1 MMENFCVLEEL
12 RYLVTRPE
20 LSEVPEDQLRSL
32 LETVKRL
39 AYKDKVYPI
48 FQKEGFLC
56 QLKTPLGG
64 SRCEVDVTVLDKEH
78 PYPTEDLIVSIA
90 LYYGA
95 YGAARFYFHSDNRT
109 GDYPDIPQ
117 GFTLLVSNPDSR
129 PTFVELSGL
138 SRRQA
143 RMLNL
148 KAEGKT
154 QKEIAAAEGISVT
167 TVAMNLHRA
176 GRSAKRYGFWQIWPD
191 EVERHY
197 SDEEYAKAL
206 VSHGKAKKSD
216 LEM

>member
-1 MMENFCVLEEL
+1 MENFGVLEEL

-20 LSEVPEDQLRSL
+20 LSQVPEERLRPL
-32 LETVKRL
+32 LEAVKEL
-39 AYKDKVYPI
+39 TYKDNTYPV
-48 FQKEGFLC
+48 FQMGSFLC
-56 QLKTPLGG
+56 RLMTPLGG
-64 SRCEVDVTVLDKEH
+64 DRCKVDVAVLDDEH
-78 PYPTEDLIVSIA
+78 PYPTEDQIASIA

-95 YGAARFYFHSDNRT
+95 HGASRFYFHSDSRT
-109 GDYPDIPQ
+109 GDYPDVPQ
-117 GFTLLVSNPDSR
+117 GFTLFISDPDVR
-129 PTFVELSGL
+129 PTLAEHSRLS
-138 SRRQA
+138 SRQA

-154 QKEIAAAEGISVT
+154 QKEIAAAEGISAT
-167 TVAMNLHRA
+167 TVAMNLRRA
-176 GRSAKRYGFWQIWPD
+176 GRSSKRYGFWQIWPD

>member
-1 MMENFCVLEEL
+1 MENFGVLEEL
-12 RYLVTRPE
+12 RHIITRPE
-20 LSEVPEDQLRSL
+20 LSEVPEDQLRPL
-32 LETVKRL
+32 LNSIKEL
-39 AYKDKVYPI
+39 AYMDKIYPI
-48 FQKEGFLC
+48 FQTDGFLC
-56 QLKTPLGG
+56 WLMTPLGG
-64 SRCEVDVTVLDKEH
+64 DRCEVDVTVLDKEH
-78 PYPTEDLIVSIA
+78 PYPTEDTIVSIA

-95 YGAARFYFHSDNRT
+95 HGASRFYFHSDSDT

-154 QKEIAAAEGISVT
+154 QKEIAVAEGISVT
-167 TVAMNLHRA
+167 TVAMNLRRA
-176 GRSAKRYGFWQIWPD
+176 GRSAKRYGFWQIRPE
-191 EVERHY
+191 EVERPF

-206 VSHGKAKKSD
+206 TSHGKAKKPGS
-216 LEM
+216 EK